1 MEKDSENVYIDE
13 GNSLEIFEDCVK
25 FLVKYNFSDKLGSEI
40 RHIRKLF
47 CIGYLRVYCYTFIK
61 MVDDNNTNLKDPLSI
76 VNLLEKLKE
85 NKMNGIIKLYLYK
98 IINNQNQKQLD
109 VFLNKNIKKNINSI
123 SIKALKIVLNLKR
136 KKTSIMGLKL

>member
-40 RHIRKLF
+40 RYIRKLF
-47 CIGYLRVYCYTFIK
+47 CIGYIRVYCYTFIK
-61 MVDDNNTNLKDPLSI
+61 LKDPLSI

-123 SIKALKIVLNLKR
+123 SIKALKIFLNLKR

>member
-40 RHIRKLF
+40 RYIRKLF
-47 CIGYLRVYCYTFIK
+47 CIGYIRVYCYTFIK
-61 MVDDNNTNLKDPLSI
+61 MENDNNTKLKDPLSI

-123 SIKALKIVLNLKR
+123 SIKALKIFLNLKR